1 MKKVMIVDDELD
13 VTDLFEG
20 MLSNHFKVIKAFSGE
35 EALVKIEVEKPDL
48 ILLDILMP
56 EMDGWKVLNAIRQK
70 DELKEIPVVI
80 LTAVKPD
87 FSILQKGIDS
97 YLVKPVTRTE
107 LISIVGE
114 IFKSREEMAKYEAA
128 ALAGGVERELVD
140 AYRQIKRQLE
150 VNQGL
155 LSTLKQIFTQR
166 AMKNRKQ
173 ERNLMKSFE
182 RAIDLQK
189 GEVRGIQIEIE
200 KHLKKER

>member
-1 MKKVMIVDDELD
+1 MIVDDELD